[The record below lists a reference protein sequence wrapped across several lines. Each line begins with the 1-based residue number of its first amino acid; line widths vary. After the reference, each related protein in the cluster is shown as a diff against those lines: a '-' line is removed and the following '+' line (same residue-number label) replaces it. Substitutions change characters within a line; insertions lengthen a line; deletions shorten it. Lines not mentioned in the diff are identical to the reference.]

1 MNGKTPLHYA
11 AEMGKSRCIPIL
23 LQKGASIDI
32 RDKYNK
38 TALDLAAN
46 DKIKKIITAYCEG
59 KGYVFEQEENQK
71 REDFGKILNDS
82 KVKPNASKIIS
93 KEAESSLKQK

>member
-1 MNGKTPLHYA
+1 
-11 AEMGKSRCIPIL
+11 MGKSRCIPLL

-32 RDKYNK
+32 RDKSNK

-59 KGYVFEQEENQK
+59 RGYVFEKEEKDK
-71 REDFGKILNDS
+71 RMEF
-82 KVKPNASKIIS
+82 SKIAGSTS
-93 KEAESSLKQK
+93 KFKENTSKIGSK